1 MEKVKFGY
9 SMKNIPITNRKS
21 YKLHLIQKVEGFMK
35 MVRWKAILFM
45 KTGKQTESIAHK
57 TGLTFG

>member
-1 MEKVKFGY
+1 
-9 SMKNIPITNRKS
+9 
-21 YKLHLIQKVEGFMK
+21 MK

-45 KTGKQTESIAHK
+45 KTGKQTESTTHK